1 MITSL
6 RIKNFRGVPDL
17 LLDDLGRL
25 NVVVGK
31 NNVGKSSVLEAIAIA
46 VGAVNQD
53 SSVLKGILGQVLK
66 WRGWL
71 GRTSIN
77 FLFTTPYNPIELTFT
92 SDNVPY
98 SVVIRHRGEVSNIL
112 ERTHNLKLD
121 IETLKKMMGESIDV
135 LNFEIKAGPLTRTSL
150 VLISENGNSIVMSS
164 GDEPYPVE
172 LPIEFVT
179 PYDTNA
185 PGFIETAFSK
195 AFKAKSY
202 HRALELIRRAYPEV
216 ENLSPVPEG
225 NGVLMY
231 VDIKH
236 SSQSVPYYVMGDGFK
251 FLSAIAFLVSSVTGG
266 HFLID
271 SAEAFHHPKS
281 LRTMVRT
288 LIEGSLKN
296 DVQVFLTTHSL
307 ELLDMLLEEGIEAGI
322 DGRVVYMKREGENP
336 TYSVETFENSKE
348 LREDLGV
355 DLRG

>member
-6 RIKNFRGVPDL
+6 HIRNFRGISDL
-17 LLDDLGRL
+17 RLNDLSRI
-25 NVVVGK
+25 NVVVGR

-53 SSVLKGILGQVLK
+53 SSVLKGILAQVLK

-71 GRTSIN
+71 GRTSVN
-77 FLFTTPYNPIELTFT
+77 SLFTTPHNPIELTFT

-98 SVVIRHRGEVSNIL
+98 SVVIRHRGEVANIL
-112 ERTHNLKLD
+112 ERAHSIKLD

-135 LNFEIKAGPLTRTSL
+135 LDFEIKAGPLTRTSL
-150 VLISENGNSIVMSS
+150 VLISENGSGTVMSS

-172 LPIEFVT
+172 LPVEFVT

-185 PGFIETAFSK
+185 PGFIEAAFSK

-202 HRALELIRRAYPEV
+202 YGALELIRRAYPEV

-231 VDIKH
+231 VDIRH
-236 SSQSVPYYVMGDGFK
+236 SPQSVPYYVMGDGFK
-251 FLSAIAFLVSSVTGG
+251 FLSAIAFLVSSTKGG
-266 HFLID
+266 HLLID

-288 LIEGSLKN
+288 LTEGSLEN

-322 DGRVVYMKREGENP
+322 DGRVVYMKRENGGIL
-336 TYSVETFENSKE
+336 TDTKTFEE
-348 LREDLGV
+348 AREIREVINL